1 MARYRLDQGTDN
13 PPDSRNLFGNRALL
27 EGFAYLLEA
36 LQAFLDRLLLDDVDQ
51 RQLVNWPQFF
61 RQQLGRLV
69 LIVIERLFLGAFL
82 VHRQIRQEQEFLGKQ
97 VLVSYRTDIIQ
108 QRQNCDWN
116 VSIPRLD
123 VLQVVRQ
130 LQHRAQQHFQRLLS
144 VLLLVFGDEID
155 QRDHLLGQH
164 RGAVLLDHHQHA
176 LDQAQPLLDPLQ
188 QVFVVFLDIQLQ
200 IGLDLGQV
208 VIDGFLDPS
217 KRAVFDRGFLGI
229 HRMT

>member
-13 PPDSRNLFGNRALL
+13 PPDSRNLFGNGTLL

-51 RQLVNWPQFF
+51 RQLVNRSQFF
-61 RQQLGRLV
+61 SQQLGRLV
-69 LIVIERLFLGAFL
+69 LSVIERLCLGAFL
-82 VHRQIRQEQEFLGKQ
+82 VHRQIRQEQELLGKQ

-108 QRQNCDWN
+108 QRQNCDGN

-144 VLLLVFGDEID
+144 VFLLVFGDEID
-155 QRDHLLGQH
+155 
-164 RGAVLLDHHQHA
+164 
-176 LDQAQPLLDPLQ
+176 
-188 QVFVVFLDIQLQ
+188 
-200 IGLDLGQV
+200 
-208 VIDGFLDPS
+208 
-217 KRAVFDRGFLGI
+217 
-229 HRMT
+229 